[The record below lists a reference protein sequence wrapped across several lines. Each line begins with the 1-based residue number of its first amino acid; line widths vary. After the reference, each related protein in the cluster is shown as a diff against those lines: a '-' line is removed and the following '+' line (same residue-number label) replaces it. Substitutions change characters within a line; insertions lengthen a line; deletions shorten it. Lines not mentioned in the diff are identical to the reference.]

1 MVKDAQKIAEKSAA
15 ELDHLRKS
23 TIVSFLH
30 DQLGKPFQFGVDSAA
45 IGNARFDCSSLVS
58 EAYKR
63 IGIDIARTS
72 INQATYFGRVVE
84 EHEPYEIGDLLFF
97 SGEWGQYN
105 PQFPMGIGHVAIY
118 IGEGKVMHTTA
129 WFEEGGIE
137 KGEVIEESIEDALKR
152 RAELAGNEDDLVIVK
167 RIFEGD
173 FYYHEG
179 QQKPLPDIPGRV
191 E

>member
-1 MVKDAQKIAEKSAA
+1 MVIDAQKPTDVSAA
-15 ELDHLRKS
+15 ELDELRKS
-23 TIVSFLH
+23 TLTSFLRE
-30 DQLGKPFQFGVDSAA
+30 QLGKPFLFGVSADVQSS
-45 IGNARFDCSSLVS
+45 FDCSSLVKQGYGAI
-58 EAYKR
+58 ELE
-63 IGIDIARTS
+63 IARIS

-84 EHEPYEIGDLLFF
+84 EHEPYEVGDLLFF